1 MNSYNNRHG
10 KASANWTETHWRPNS
25 CLVAWNARQGA
36 EQFSASSAKRYMNTD
51 AVTVDRNNVIF
62 QRQ

>member
-1 MNSYNNRHG
+1 
-10 KASANWTETHWRPNS
+10 
-25 CLVAWNARQGA
+25 
-36 EQFSASSAKRYMNTD
+36 MNTD